1 MNLKIKKILYILS
14 EDSRI
19 SSKSISKEVR
29 ITQQG
34 VSYQISKL
42 KSEGIVKNFNLIAD
56 SAKFG
61 FSNFCVLMRL
71 KKYSR
76 KYIRELI
83 RELQKYKEIVAIDVL
98 FGNYD
103 IFLKFSTHNSSQFN
117 KILREIINNNS
128 KELIDYVILTQ
139 VVVYYFSKNYLSR
152 RKLTKKVIISG
163 DREIV
168 NLDKMD
174 MEIINKLNE
183 NSRKNFSHI
192 ASELNTTSKTI
203 ISRVRNLERKNVIR
217 EYGININHAKISIKK
232 YLLFISFNF
241 KNPREE
247 NMLADFAHRC
257 PNIIELMKTFGNWDG
272 ILVIE
277 VLKDEDFREVLYAIK
292 EKFAE
297 SINYYDF
304 LESEE
309 TVMWKYLPKLDS
321 NF

>member
-1 MNLKIKKILYILS
+1 MMNLKIKKILYMLS
-14 EDSRI
+14 DNSRI
-19 SSKSISKEVR
+19 SSKSISKEVK

-42 KSEGIVKNFNLIAD
+42 KNTGIIKNFSLVAD

-61 FSNFCVLMRL
+61 YSNFCVLIRL

-76 KYIRELI
+76 NYIREII
-83 RELQKYKEIVAIDVL
+83 RELQKYKEIIAINIL

-128 KELIDYVILTQ
+128 NKLIDYTILTQ
-139 VVVYYFSKNYLSR
+139 VVVYHFSRGYLSR
-152 RKLTKKVIISG
+152 RKTIKQAIISG

-168 NLDKMD
+168 NLDRMNV
-174 MEIINKLNE
+174 EIINKLNE

-192 ASELNTTSKTI
+192 ANELNTTSKTI
-203 ISRVRNLERKNVIR
+203 ILRVKNLERKKVIR
-217 EYGININHAKISIKK
+217 EYGININHTKIGIKK

-241 KNPREE
+241 MHSKGE
-247 NMLADFAHRC
+247 NILADFSHKC
-257 PNIIELMKTFGNWDG
+257 PNIIELIKTFGRWDA

-277 VLKDEDFREVLYAIK
+277 VLKDEDFREVLNIIK
-292 EKFAE
+292 EKFAD
-297 SINYYDF
+297 SIKYYDF

-309 TVMWKYLPKLDS
+309 TIAWKYLPKLNS
-321 NF
+321 N